1 MRVWRHTFIVLAALA
16 AAGCSRTTGPT
27 SGGAPGTSST
37 AESLTTLPL
46 DPQEIKFIVALGNLN
61 PPGHTLPTD
70 HIYLY
75 MMNPDSCPCDLA
87 RQRTLYAPGGGV
99 VAYVVRGVD
108 DGITIRLNADVV
120 YSLGH
125 LLLDP
130 AIQPGTPITAGQVLG
145 TTSGLSFALDLG
157 VYDRRVVNTGFVN
170 RARYPET
177 TLITD
182 GPLKHYAEPLRSQL
196 YALVRRDGAEK
207 DGKIDYSR
215 AGRLIGDWF
224 LAGLP
229 PGDSYG
235 PPGWPKSLAFVYDN
249 RQALEVRISI
259 GGTLAMTGV
268 YAIDPADPVPATV
281 TPASG
286 EVRYS
291 LYNPFSMPPA
301 GSSLG
306 ALLVRMTAADTLRV
320 EAFPGAGGPVA
331 FTDSA
336 RVYTR

>member
-1 MRVWRHTFIVLAALA
+1 MWAMRRTLVVIAALA
-16 AAGCSRTTGPT
+16 AAGCSRTTDPA
-27 SGGAPGTSST
+27 GGDPPGGSSA
-37 AESLTTLPL
+37 AESLTALPV
-46 DPQEIKFIVALGNLN
+46 DPQEIKYIVALGNLN

-70 HIYLY
+70 HMYLY

-99 VAYVVRGVD
+99 VAYVVRGAD
-108 DGITIRLNADVV
+108 DGVTVRMNADVL

-145 TTSGLSFALDLG
+145 TTSGLSFALDFG

-170 RARYPET
+170 PARYPAT

-182 GPLKHYAEPLRSQL
+182 GPLKHYAEPYRTGL

-207 DGKIDYSR
+207 DGKIDYSQ
-215 AGRLIGDWF
+215 AGRLVGDWF
-224 LAGLP
+224 LLGLP
-229 PGDSYG
+229 PADSYG

-249 RQALEVRISI
+249 RHPTEVRISI
-259 GGTLAMTGV
+259 GGTLALQGV
-268 YAIDPADPVPATV
+268 YAIGPADPVPATV
-281 TPASG
+281 APAAG
-286 EVRYS
+286 AVRYS
-291 LYNPFSMPPA
+291 LYSPFSMPPG
-301 GSSLG
+301 GSTLG
-306 ALLVRMTAADTLRV
+306 ALLVQMTAPDTLRV
-320 EAFPGAGGPVA
+320 EAFPGAGGSVA

-336 RVYTR
+336 KVYTR